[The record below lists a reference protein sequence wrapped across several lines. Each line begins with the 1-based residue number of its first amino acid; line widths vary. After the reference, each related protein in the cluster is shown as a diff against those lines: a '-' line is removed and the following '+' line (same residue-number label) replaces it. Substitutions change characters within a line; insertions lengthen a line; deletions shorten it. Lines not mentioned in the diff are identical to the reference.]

1 MLFFFKL
8 PKWFQWAASLQNP
21 WLRGWGNRGRKWQ
34 CSDGNHEKNQ
44 CETDSSSA
52 RGVWCF
58 ASAPSLIS
66 GPHLQAVQKKQG
78 QGDVNIKDMKVAS
91 NLQIVSKPGLY
102 DSSLGT
108 SKGTWYVRAEV
119 KYMYWCECLNVRL
132 SERTDFL
139 NLACCQNN
147 KGILW
152 LSKESLDL
160 YAWLQLISFLHA
172 FSFPVS
178 KLWEII

>member
-1 MLFFFKL
+1 
-8 PKWFQWAASLQNP
+8 
-21 WLRGWGNRGRKWQ
+21 
-34 CSDGNHEKNQ
+34 
-44 CETDSSSA
+44 
-52 RGVWCF
+52 
-58 ASAPSLIS
+58 
-66 GPHLQAVQKKQG
+66 
-78 QGDVNIKDMKVAS
+78 MKVAS
-91 NLQIVSKPGLY
+91 NLQIDSKQGLY

-119 KYMYWCECLNVRL
+119 KYMYRCERLNVRL